1 MSNHTQR
8 KIFTYHCFA
17 LIFSLLFSQSGRL
30 KLKQSLWQS
39 LWAVLFLIY
48 SLSGWLLTKY
58 RVQYPPVSPHWG
70 QIWIQYHST
79 ALNWPKLV
87 KQNHVPV
94 TGILKKV
101 LSYPL
106 KLILESVFF
115 FFLER
120 KKITLTVGN
129 QLSYKKIYNVV
140 GYLKGKRNPGVY
152 IQYALTSCCIAACL
166 NMSVFE
172 KGSDRQKYDG
182 AMHSL
187 SHPTQPSHNLDLVWI
202 RQKLTRWDW
211 R

>member
-70 QIWIQYHST
+70 QIRIQYHST

-115 FFLER
+115 FPRTKEDHSDCRKPAVLQENLQCCGIPER
-120 KKITLTVGN
+120 KKEPRCVHTVCFN
-129 QLSYKKIYNVV
+129 ILLYSCLSQYVSIW
-140 GYLKGKRNPGVY
+140 KG
-152 IQYALTSCCIAACL
+152 QWQA
-166 NMSVFE
+166 E
-172 KGSDRQKYDG
+172 
-182 AMHSL
+182 
-187 SHPTQPSHNLDLVWI
+187 VWRCHAFPQSSNSTI
-202 RQKLTRWDW
+202 S
-211 R
+211 